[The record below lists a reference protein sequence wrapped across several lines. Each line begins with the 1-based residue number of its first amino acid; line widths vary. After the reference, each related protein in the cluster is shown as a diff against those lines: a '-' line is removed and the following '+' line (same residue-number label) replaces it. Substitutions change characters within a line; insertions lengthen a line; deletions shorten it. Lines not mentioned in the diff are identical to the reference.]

1 MFKHI
6 FFWLSGS
13 GARTLEEC
21 PNWEQRKYVA
31 FGATVLVPC
40 LFAFMA
46 ASYAVSTLT
55 SATWI
60 IYSVATLW
68 AFIILAIDRALLAS
82 YRPYMAWYGKFGQF
96 GLRFCVAVLLGIT
109 IAHPLTLML
118 FKDTIH
124 AEIERDRLIDLEKLQ
139 ESGAEQQAGM
149 EVRIAAVENGLAAQR
164 EKLAQTYQATFITAP
179 EDNAA
184 ERAAAKFAA
193 GKEALDTLETRVTL
207 AQGPMKQGLTKVASQ
222 LEELTP
228 QLATL
233 QGELDYWQKE
243 YEREING
250 QRSGLIG
257 VGPRAKSV
265 EADQLAWRRSETLR
279 LASEIEHLTAQ
290 RQLLQRQID
299 MTEAGLTA
307 EFEELQQ
314 SERSL
319 VQQQLAS
326 QQELRRKV
334 EEEQASN
341 FVSQQEVVRA
351 GINQQIELRTREL
364 ERLQNDL
371 ALTAATHQAQLAA
384 IREAPRQDLLTQT
397 LALHA
402 LFERGEEGGHFALTA
417 YLLLIALF
425 LLVDTIPL
433 MMKFFSKPG
442 PYDTLVD
449 CDEMRFDKNHR
460 AFLTNY
466 SRYIDQATTDG
477 LASLTRNR
485 PLEDSLVT
493 GIERS
498 RAAKAFIESL
508 VELENAFQIRMESE
522 RATLLAAGGN
532 SEAIKRR
539 LAVLEEMAE
548 NFQTDLRRRM
558 EDFFRFGELAPRP

>member
-1 MFKHI
+1 
-6 FFWLSGS
+6 
-13 GARTLEEC
+13 
-21 PNWEQRKYVA
+21 
-31 FGATVLVPC
+31 
-40 LFAFMA
+40 
-46 ASYAVSTLT
+46 
-55 SATWI
+55 
-60 IYSVATLW
+60 
-68 AFIILAIDRALLAS
+68 
-82 YRPYMAWYGKFGQF
+82 MAWHRKFGQF
-96 GLRFCVAVLLGIT
+96 GLRFCVAVLLGVT

-124 AEIERDRLIDLEKLQ
+124 AEIERDRLIELEKLQ
-139 ESGAEQQAGM
+139 KSGAEQQAGV
-149 EVRIAAVENGLAAQR
+149 EARIAVVENGLAAQR
-164 EKLAQTYQATFITAP
+164 EKLAQTYETTFITPP

-193 GKEALDTLETRVTL
+193 GKTALDALENRVTTAQKPMEQAL
-207 AQGPMKQGLTKVASQ
+207 AKLSSQ
-222 LEELTP
+222 LTELTP

-265 EADQLAWRRSETLR
+265 EADQLAWRRTEALR
-279 LASEIEHLTAQ
+279 LASEIEYLTAQ

-307 EFEELQQ
+307 EFDALQQ

-319 VQQQLAS
+319 VQQELVS

-334 EEEQASN
+334 GEEQASN
-341 FVSQQEVVRA
+341 FVSQQEVVRG
-351 GINQQIELRTREL
+351 GINQQIKLRTQEL

-371 ALTAATHQAQLAA
+371 ALTAANHQAQLAA

-402 LFERGEEGGHFALTA
+402 LFERGQEGGQFALTA

-433 MMKFFSKPG
+433 MVKFFSKSS
-442 PYDTLVD
+442 PYDTLID
-449 CDEMRFDKNHR
+449 CDEVRFDKNHR

-485 PLEDSLVT
+485 PLEESLVT

-508 VELENAFQIRMESE
+508 VELEKAFQIRMEIE
-522 RATLLAAGGN
+522 RAALLAADGN

-548 NFQTDLRRRM
+548 NFQKDLRRRM
-558 EDFFRFGELAPRP
+558 EEFFRVGEMPARP